1 MSGCRVLDGGAQRD
15 AARELAADV
24 AAGLSSTPKSLPSK
38 WLYDAEG
45 SRLFRRITELAEYY
59 PTRAEAEILRRHR
72 DDILARVGGGPLD
85 LVDLG
90 AGDGRKTMLLLEW
103 LRHEGRD
110 FRYVPIDISEAAV
123 RGLVGAASDRL
134 PGLQVEGLVSQ
145 YAAGIDWLRKERGA
159 RRRLALFL
167 GSSIGNLTRPQA
179 ETFLRGLSRAL
190 AEGDHVLI
198 GFDLKKDIGRLV
210 RAYDDRHGVTAQF
223 NLNLLARINRELGGR
238 FDLTRFRHYATWDVA
253 RGAVE
258 SWLVSTEAQAVPV
271 EALGRAFAFEAW
283 EGIHTEY
290 SHKYLES
297 DVIAL
302 ADASGFTVEAGFTDR
317 RGWFLDSLWRVGPRS
332 R

>member
-1 MSGCRVLDGGAQRD
+1 MTNYRILDGADERD
-15 AARELAADV
+15 ASRAFAEDV
-24 AAGLSSTPKSLPSK
+24 ARGLSSSPKRLPSK

-45 SRLFRRITELAEYY
+45 SRLFRRITELTEYY
-59 PTRAEAEILRRHR
+59 PTRAEAEILHLHR
-72 DDILARVGGGPLD
+72 ADILGRVADGPLD

-103 LRHEGRD
+103 LRREGRD
-110 FRYVPIDISEAAV
+110 FRYVPIDISESAV
-123 RGLVGAASDRL
+123 RGLVGAVGDRL
-134 PGLQVEGLVSQ
+134 PGVEIEGLVSQ
-145 YAAGIDWLRKERGA
+145 YAAGLAWLRAERGA

-167 GSSIGNLTRPQA
+167 GSSVGNLARPEA
-179 ETFLRGLSRAL
+179 VAFLRGLSGSL
-190 AEGDHVLI
+190 AEGDHVLV

-238 FDLTRFRHYATWDVA
+238 FDLTKFRHYATWDVVL
-253 RGAVE
+253 GAVE
-258 SWLVSTEAQAVPV
+258 SWLVSVEAQVVPV

-283 EGIHTEY
+283 EGIHTEH

-297 DVIAL
+297 DVSSL
-302 ADASGFTVEAGFTDR
+302 AAESGFVVEAGFTDHN
-317 RGWFLDSLWRVGPRS
+317 GWFLDSLWRVGPRS

>member
-1 MSGCRVLDGGAQRD
+1 MTEIRVLDGAAHRD
-15 AARELAADV
+15 TARELADDV
-24 AAGLSSTPKSLPSK
+24 ARGLSSTPKHLPSK

-45 SRLFRRITELAEYY
+45 SRLFRRITELTEYY
-59 PTRAEAEILRRHR
+59 PTRAEAEILHVHR
-72 DDILARVGGGPLD
+72 AEILAGLDGGPLD

-123 RGLVGAASDRL
+123 RGVVGAVSDKL
-134 PGLQVEGLVSQ
+134 PGIEVEGLVSQ
-145 YAAGIDWLRKERGA
+145 YAAGLDWLRSERGA

-179 ETFLRGLSRAL
+179 VTFLRGLARAL

-238 FDLTRFRHYATWDVA
+238 FDLTKFRHYATWDVV

-258 SWLVSTEAQAVPV
+258 SWLVSLEPQAVPV
-271 EALGRAFAFEAW
+271 EALGRTFAFEAW
-283 EGIHTEY
+283 EGIHTEH

-302 ADASGFTVEAGFTDR
+302 AVESGFIVEAGFTDR
-317 RGWFLDSLWRVGPRS
+317 NGWFLDSLWRVAPRT